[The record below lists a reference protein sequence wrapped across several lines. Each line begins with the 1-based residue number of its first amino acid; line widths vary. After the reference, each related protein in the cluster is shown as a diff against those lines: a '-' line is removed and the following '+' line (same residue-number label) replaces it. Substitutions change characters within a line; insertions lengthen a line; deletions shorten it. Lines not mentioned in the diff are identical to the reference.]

1 MRLQKLASVM
11 IIFLLI
17 LTSISSMAQEEK
29 TSGFVDDSLQDMS
42 IVLGS
47 GLAGAVLGLST
58 LSFVEKPSDHMKNIA
73 VGGAIG
79 IVIGVGVVIFSQ
91 ATKTTITDYRLPLNE
106 HNFDSIKRL
115 EFSAIKIVEQRNEP
129 SVNFNFKF

>member
-1 MRLQKLASVM
+1 MRLQKLASVL

-17 LTSISSMAQEEK
+17 LTSFSGMAQEEK
-29 TSGFVDDSLQDMS
+29 NSGFVDDSLQDMS

-58 LSFVEKPSDHMKNIA
+58 LSFVEKPSEHMKNIA

-79 IVIGVGVVIFSQ
+79 IVIGVGVVIFGQ
-91 ATKTTITDYRLPLNE
+91 ATKTTITDYRQPLNE
-106 HNFDSIKRL
+106 YNFDSIKRL
-115 EFSAIKIVEQRNEP
+115 EFSSKRIAEQNNKP